1 MGRFSCKITHRSQL
15 QVTWLKGNVPLQPSA
30 RVSMSEKN
38 GMQLLEI
45 HGVNQ
50 DDMVVYTCL
59 VVNGSGKASMSAEL
73 SIQGLNSAN
82 RSFGRETKATNSDI
96 RREVTSTIS
105 KASKLDSLE
114 AAAKSKNCSSPQRGG
129 SPAWAP
135 KHQPQPLRES
145 KLESYRDSPRIAPQ
159 TLVLQKTSSSITL
172 QAASV
177 QPEPRASVLG
187 ALSPSGEKRKGP
199 AAPHPATF
207 STRQP
212 GLGSQDVASKVATR
226 RIPLEDQRDAA
237 FPKFESKPQSQE
249 FRENQTVKFRCEGE

>member
-1 MGRFSCKITHRSQL
+1 
-15 QVTWLKGNVPLQPSA
+15 
-30 RVSMSEKN
+30 MSEKN

-50 DDMVVYTCL
+50 DDMGVYTCL

-73 SIQGLNSAN
+73 SIQGLDSAN

-96 RREVTSTIS
+96 RREVTNAIS

-159 TLVLQKTSSSITL
+159 TPVLQKTSSSMTL

-177 QPEPRASVLG
+177 QPEPRAPVLG
-187 ALSPSGEKRKGP
+187 ALSPSGEERRGQLLPIQPPSPPGSLAWEAKTLRAKLLPGESP
-199 AAPHPATF
+199 RR
-207 STRQP
+207 TRGMQHSP
-212 GLGSQDVASKVATR
+212 NLRASPKARRSGKIKLSSSGVKVSRA
-226 RIPLEDQRDAA
+226 
-237 FPKFESKPQSQE
+237 
-249 FRENQTVKFRCEGE
+249 N